1 MLLPSPP
8 PSVPVV
14 SAPAPDHHYWPRYQL
29 SCKLLRHLW
38 RANGGSRDSEDEAA
52 AVAYAESGGRRY
64 ATHQNA
70 PGNVDKG
77 IWQINDYYWPRLS
90 TYAINANA
98 KAAILIYNKDGWTA
112 WSSVAAGREHGRCGF
127 A

>member
-1 MLLPSPP
+1 MVIPVQPP
-8 PSVPVV
+8 APPAHVRP
-14 SAPAPDHHYWPRYQL
+14 APAHHHWPRYQL

-38 RANGGSRDSEDEAA
+38 ISNHGPRSQEDEAA
-52 AVAYAESGGRRY
+52 AVAFAESGGRRY
-64 ATHQNA
+64 ARHQNA
-70 PGNVDKG
+70 PGNVDRG
-77 IWQINDYYWPRLS
+77 IWQINNLYWPKLS

-98 KAAILIYNKDGWTA
+98 KAAILIYKKDGWSA